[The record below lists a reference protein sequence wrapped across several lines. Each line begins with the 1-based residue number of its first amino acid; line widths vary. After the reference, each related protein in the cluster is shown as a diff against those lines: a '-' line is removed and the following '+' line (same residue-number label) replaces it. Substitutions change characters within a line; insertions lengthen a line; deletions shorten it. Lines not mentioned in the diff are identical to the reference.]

1 MCLLLTLNKLTDHK
15 DYKNWNPLKAR
26 QTCFRQVLP
35 LVRELLTSGDKKEA
49 GAGLAVNPVLA
60 ANDRLLQLIIK
71 GILYESCVDYCQQK
85 ATASKSSNSIEFT
98 NILSE
103 SEFSDS
109 DLSLLSWLQ
118 VAKYF
123 LETFS

>member
-1 MCLLLTLNKLTDHK
+1 M
-15 DYKNWNPLKAR
+15 
-26 QTCFRQVLP
+26 LP
-35 LVRELLTSGDKKEA
+35 LVRDLLTSGDKKEA
-49 GAGLAVNPVLA
+49 GAGPVNPILA

-118 VAKYF
+118 VDK
-123 LETFS
+123 

>member
-1 MCLLLTLNKLTDHK
+1 MLENGQLLKFHFPQ
-15 DYKNWNPLKAR
+15 NWNPLKAR

-35 LVRELLTSGDKKEA
+35 LVRELLTNGDKKEA

-123 LETFS
+123 INLLK

>member
-1 MCLLLTLNKLTDHK
+1 M
-15 DYKNWNPLKAR
+15 
-26 QTCFRQVLP
+26 
-35 LVRELLTSGDKKEA
+35 RELLTSGDKKET

-123 LETFS
+123 INLLK

>member
-1 MCLLLTLNKLTDHK
+1 M
-15 DYKNWNPLKAR
+15 
-26 QTCFRQVLP
+26 
-35 LVRELLTSGDKKEA
+35 RELLTSGDKKEA
-49 GAGLAVNPVLA
+49 GPGLAVNPVLA

-118 VAKYF
+118 VA
-123 LETFS
+123 E

>member
-1 MCLLLTLNKLTDHK
+1 M
-15 DYKNWNPLKAR
+15 
-26 QTCFRQVLP
+26 
-35 LVRELLTSGDKKEA
+35 
-49 GAGLAVNPVLA
+49 GLFISIFHHSCP
-60 ANDRLLQLIIK
+60 

-85 ATASKSSNSIEFT
+85 ATASKNSNSMEFT

-118 VAKYF
+118 VITVDDVIYILKPS
-123 LETFS
+123 LLP